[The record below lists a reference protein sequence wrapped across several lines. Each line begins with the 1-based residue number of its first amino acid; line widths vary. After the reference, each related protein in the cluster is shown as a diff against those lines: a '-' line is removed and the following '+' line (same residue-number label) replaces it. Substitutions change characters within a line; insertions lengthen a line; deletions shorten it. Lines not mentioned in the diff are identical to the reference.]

1 MPFVHFSVMICIIC
15 RTVPSTIRQ
24 YNSTIRVF
32 HILTNYFRNLEA
44 SDITEKNMRNEEN
57 IGHTVGDKRA
67 INS

>member
-1 MPFVHFSVMICIIC
+1 MHYLSH
-15 RTVPSTIRQ
+15 SSE
-24 YNSTIRVF
+24 YNTTNILRVF